1 MSFRAAWEIHDPHE
15 LPADGTFVAHTPDDV
30 DRLVVLLSEPSA
42 DPAMVFHLDR
52 PAVVSEFSGE
62 SVPDHLLWALVHSGF
77 GYLSHYCPVHPFSL
91 PIGDP
96 TSPARHYDHT
106 DFEAG
111 TGLALDLFTQALKE
125 FLATA
130 ARPTCVQWR
139 QL

>member
-1 MSFRAAWEIHDPHE
+1 MSFRAAWEICDPQE
-15 LPADGTFVAHTPDDV
+15 LPADGTLVAHTPDDV
-30 DRLVVLLSEPSA
+30 DRLVALLSDPRA

-52 PAVVSEFSGE
+52 PSVISEFSGK
-62 SVPDHLLWALVHSGF
+62 SVPDHLLWALVHRGF
-77 GYLSHYCPVHPFSL
+77 GYLSHYCPTHPFSL

-111 TGLALDLFTQALKE
+111 TGLALDLFTHALKE

-130 ARPTCVQWR
+130 ARPTCVRWR